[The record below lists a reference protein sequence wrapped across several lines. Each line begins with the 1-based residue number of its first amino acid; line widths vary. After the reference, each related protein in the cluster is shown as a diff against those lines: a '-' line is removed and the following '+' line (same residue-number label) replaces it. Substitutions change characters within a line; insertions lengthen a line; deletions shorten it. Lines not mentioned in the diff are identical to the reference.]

1 MPVTPGARIGPYEVG
16 VLVGAGGMGEVY
28 RARDARLGRDV
39 AVKVLPASFSDDQD
53 RLRRFELEARA
64 ASALNHP
71 NILTIHDIGIQE
83 GVPYVVSELLE
94 GATLRE
100 RLGGKSLSQRKA
112 VDYAVQ
118 MSRGLAAAH
127 DKGIVHRDLKPDNL
141 FVTPDGRVKILD
153 FGLAKLMRTDRQAD
167 TERSTETGRTDAG
180 TVLGTAG
187 YMSPE
192 QVRGQATDHRSDLF
206 SLGAVLYE
214 MLSGRR
220 AFKGDTGVQTM
231 NAILTEDPPELAT
244 LNPTLSP
251 GLERIV
257 RRCLEKDPAH
267 RFRSAHDLAFA
278 LEALSGSETSAASAA
293 AAARP
298 SGRRRAQAAL
308 AAFALVAFGGAVFY
322 TGRRTAEPSLPSF
335 QRLTFR
341 RGAVMSARYA
351 ADGQTVVYAAS
362 WDGDPLLRLFS
373 TRVEGPESTR
383 LDLPDAS
390 LLGVSRT
397 GELALALNHPLVPLW
412 QGGTLARVP
421 LAGGTPR
428 AVLDDVREADW
439 SPDGSEF
446 AVVRNVGGRSRLE
459 FPIGKTL
466 FEDVWIW
473 NPRVSPDGNRVA
485 FRHGVSAL
493 GMESSVAVVDRTGK
507 KSELSDGWT
516 WSRGLAW
523 APAGN
528 EVWFTARRAGP
539 MTQELWAVA
548 LSGKPR
554 LVMRLPSWTVI
565 QDIAPDGRVLLTHG
579 TFRIAATC
587 LPPGADH
594 ERSVSWFEASKV
606 QDLSSN
612 GRMLLF
618 SEEGA
623 GEKGS
628 LYVMNTTDTAAP
640 IRLGEAWFGAALSPN
655 GRWAAV
661 RHAREIVLLP
671 TGAGEPRR
679 LDLSGVTPIANRWFR
694 DGKRC
699 ALFGHQPGHGSR
711 TYSLDIEGG
720 RLQPIGPDGGLCL
733 WPSPDGR
740 ELLCADAGGADVGG
754 GIMRKWTVYSLERR
768 EGRPAPGL
776 EAGEQVLAWAT
787 DGAAYIRPG
796 APERP
801 EIYRVDL
808 DTGRR
813 TLWRRIAFVDPAGL
827 VGLEFVLVAPEAGAY
842 CYTAWWNLF
851 DLYQVKGLE

>member
-1 MPVTPGARIGPYEVG
+1 MLVTPGARIGPYEVG

-28 RARDARLGRDV
+28 RARDTRLGRDV
-39 AVKVLPASFSDDQD
+39 AVKVLPDSFSDDQD

-83 GVPYVVSELLE
+83 GVPYVVLELLE

-100 RLGGKSLSQRKA
+100 RLGGKSLPQRKA
-112 VDYAVQ
+112 VEYAVQ
-118 MSRGLAAAH
+118 ISRGLAAAH

-153 FGLAKLMRTDRQAD
+153 FGLAKLMRADRQAD
-167 TERSTETGRTDAG
+167 TEGSTETGRTDAG

-192 QVRGQATDHRSDLF
+192 QVRAQATDHRSDLF

-244 LNPTLSP
+244 VNPTLSP

-278 LEALSGSETSAASAA
+278 LEALSGSESSAASAA

-298 SGRRRAQAAL
+298 SGRRALAAL
-308 AAFALVAFGGAVFY
+308 AAFALVTFGGAVFY

-351 ADGQTVVYAAS
+351 PDGQTVVYAAS

-397 GELALALNHPLVPLW
+397 GELALALRHPFSPFGVA
-412 QGGTLARVP
+412 GTLARVP

-428 AVLDDVREADW
+428 GVLDDVAEADW
-439 SPDGSEF
+439 SPDGSAF
-446 AVVRNVGGRSRLE
+446 AVVRWVRLQARLE

-466 FEDVWIW
+466 YEDDRIW
-473 NPRVSPDGNRVA
+473 GPRVSPNGDLVA
-485 FRHGVSAL
+485 FWHGAGAM
-493 GMESSVAVVDRTGK
+493 GMGATMAVVDRAGNKT
-507 KSELSDGWT
+507 ELSGGWH
-516 WSRGLAW
+516 WANGLAW
-523 APAGN
+523 APSGN
-528 EVWFTARRAGP
+528 EVWFTARKAG
-539 MTQELWAVA
+539 MTQELFAVA
-548 LSGKPR
+548 LTGKVRPV
-554 LVMRLPSWTVI
+554 LRLPSWAVI
-565 QDIAPDGRVLLTHG
+565 HDIAPDGRVLLTHG
-579 TFRIAATC
+579 AFRIATTC
-587 LPPGADH
+587 LPPGADR
-594 ERSVSWFEASKV
+594 ERDMSWLGASRML
-606 QDLSSN
+606 DLSAD
-612 GRMLLF
+612 GKMLLF
-618 SEEGA
+618 SEEGS
-623 GEKGS
+623 GEQGA
-628 LYVMNTTDTAAP
+628 LYVMNTTETAAP
-640 IRLGEAWFGAALSPN
+640 IRLGEVAFGAALSPD

-661 RHAREIVLLP
+661 KAKQEVILLP
-671 TGAGEPRR
+671 TGAGEPRK
-679 LDLSGVTPIANRWFR
+679 LSLPGVNPVYIRWFR
-694 DGKRC
+694 DGRRC
-699 ALFGHQPGHGSR
+699 VLAGQEPGR
-711 TYSLDIEGG
+711 RWQMYSLDIEDG
-720 RLQPIGPDGGLCL
+720 RLQPVSVEGVLCL

-740 ELLCADAGGADVGG
+740 ELLCMDGG
-754 GIMRKWTVYSLERR
+754 RKWTVFSLERG
-768 EGRPAPGL
+768 ESRPAPGL
-776 EAGEQVLAWAT
+776 KAGEDVLDWAT
-787 DGAAYIRPG
+787 DGAAYVRPA

-801 EIYRVDL
+801 DLYRLDL
-808 DTGRR
+808 RTGKR
-813 TLWRRIAFVDPAGL
+813 TLWRRIVIADPAGL
-827 VGLEFVLVAPEAGAY
+827 LMGGPELIFVAPQAGAY
-842 CYTAWWNLF
+842 CYSTWWNLF